1 MVAPWKPL
9 RPNDWI
15 SLEQIINDI
24 WSILNQDTTLEGVS
38 ILITDAEAA
47 IAVIQAAIIVMQEAL
62 AALDDVAG
70 SDTQVQWNKEGN
82 FGANANFTF
91 DDATNTM
98 NLTGTI
104 KTTRLLAGGV
114 TA

>member
-1 MVAPWKPL
+1 MGVAPYKRL
-9 RPNDWI
+9 MHGDWI
-15 SLEQIINDI
+15 SLERILDDLYR
-24 WSILNQDTTLEGVS
+24 ILNADTTLEGIS
-38 ILITDAEAA
+38 DLITAAEAA
-47 IAVIQAAIIVMQEAL
+47 IAALEAAI

-70 SDTQVQWNKEGN
+70 SDTQVQWNNEGD

-91 DDATNTM
+91 DDATNIL

-114 TA
+114 TE